1 MKMMTGGDKSIILKY
16 DRCIFYSCI
25 LLLWTGVTKFTVI
38 TVVPFTSPDLQLI
51 LQYFICLSVH
61 VNGNYRHLFPFCL
74 EMYSLSFFE
83 GLNIVWMQLKAWRSV
98 WSEIESLKN
107 KNIKKEVLL
116 WEKKR
121 TEPHLRDVQIYI
133 SLWWLFPTAAFQVDT
148 AGGIAIRLQKENL
161 WTPKSV
167 SCSFWHW
174 CH

>member
-51 LQYFICLSVH
+51 LQFFICLSVH

-107 KNIKKEVLL
+107 KNIKKRGLTVG
-116 WEKKR
+116 KKENWASSSR
-121 TEPHLRDVQIYI
+121 RSNLHFTLMAFSHCSI
-133 SLWWLFPTAAFQVDT
+133 SSRHSRGHHNPTAK
-148 AGGIAIRLQKENL
+148 RKPLN
-161 WTPKSV
+161 S
-167 SCSFWHW
+167 
-174 CH
+174 